1 MRKNLISALYSICEA
16 EPEAYA
22 LVYGSE
28 EYYEIQGS
36 VYFFPLWGGTLVAAE
51 VTGLPEGENY
61 CDGHFFGFHIHE
73 GGKCSGNEDDPFADA
88 GEHYNP
94 HGCDHPNHVGDMP
107 PLQAD
112 RGYALLIFFTDR
124 FIPQEVVGRTVVIH
138 DMPDDLKT
146 QPSGD
151 SGSKIACGE
160 IMENNM

>member
-73 GGKCSGNEDDPFADA
+73 KAENVPETKMILLPMLESIIIPMDVIIRIMSEICLHFRQTEDM
-88 GEHYNP
+88 H
-94 HGCDHPNHVGDMP
+94 
-107 PLQAD
+107 
-112 RGYALLIFFTDR
+112 
-124 FIPQEVVGRTVVIH
+124 
-138 DMPDDLKT
+138 
-146 QPSGD
+146 S
-151 SGSKIACGE
+151 
-160 IMENNM
+160 